1 MTLSQ
6 ELFKIMN
13 SKKYQNQPREA
24 EGDELTRS
32 ARAEMLRPVF
42 SKFRKNAKWLFI
54 NDPNNPYVL
63 EVLPTRATQVLK
75 ELDRDFAVKF
85 GSKQTPPGDIKAG
98 SKKRVSATEYIQ
110 SVQ

>member
-1 MTLSQ
+1 
-6 ELFKIMN
+6 
-13 SKKYQNQPREA
+13 
-24 EGDELTRS
+24 
-32 ARAEMLRPVF
+32 MLRPIF
-42 SKFRKNAKWLFI
+42 AKFRKNAKWLFI

-85 GSKQTPPGDIKAG
+85 GSKQAEAGEIKAG
-98 SKKRVSATEYIQ
+98 TKKRVSATEYIQ